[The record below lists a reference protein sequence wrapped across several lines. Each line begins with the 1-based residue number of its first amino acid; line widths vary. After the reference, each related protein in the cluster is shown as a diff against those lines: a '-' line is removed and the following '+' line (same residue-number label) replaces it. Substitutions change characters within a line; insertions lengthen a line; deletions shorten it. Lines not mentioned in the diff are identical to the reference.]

1 MSSRVQSAFYIM
13 LGGSVVLTIALG
25 IRHGFGLFL
34 TPMSNEFGWGRETF
48 ALAIALQNLIWGL
61 TQPLT
66 GALADRI
73 GAKKVVLA
81 GGLCYAAGLITMA
94 MASSATGVP
103 TTTPCHARVIR
114 GE

>member
-81 GGLCYAAGLITMA
+81 GGLCYTAGLITMA
-94 MASSATGVP
+94 MASSGITLALSAGLL
-103 TTTPCHARVIR
+103 I
-114 GE
+114 